1 MTYEEEKEQL
11 VWEMLNYASDMI
23 SLKGLDP
30 EYYVDRVV
38 VEIRHAVRMLKQD
51 ENVVNDFRER
61 QIDMEAFL
69 KEVQEKAI
77 SRFLASEKI

>member
-11 VWEMLNYASDMI
+11 VGEMLNYASDMI

-51 ENVVNDFRER
+51 ESVVNDFRER

>member
-11 VWEMLNYASDMI
+11 VGEMLNYASDMI